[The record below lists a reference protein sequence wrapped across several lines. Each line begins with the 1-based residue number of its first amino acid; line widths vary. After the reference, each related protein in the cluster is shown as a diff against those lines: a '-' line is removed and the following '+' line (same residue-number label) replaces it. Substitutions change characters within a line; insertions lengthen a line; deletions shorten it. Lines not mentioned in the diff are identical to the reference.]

1 MFFQSDL
8 KKDRAVRKAMNAP
21 TPLEILCTPLIKV
34 QSTVNEAEF
43 DVSQM
48 NE

>member
-1 MFFQSDL
+1 
-8 KKDRAVRKAMNAP
+8 
-21 TPLEILCTPLIKV
+21 LIKV

-48 NE
+48 NEWPRYAGR